1 MFSFYPDLLYF
12 KKNILISFV
21 IQSYLIKYYWIFLF
35 FKTRVNS
42 NDVTLGFFFL
52 RNVILGIS
60 RYLVVAVKRIY
71 IAYLFSFER
80 GFLSYKHKTYS
91 NFLFQNWPNF
101 GEAKIHFVK
110 QQFSL
115 SEMAKFCPRARTGIL
130 KAPLLVIWATY

>member
-71 IAYLFSFER
+71 IAHLFSFER

-91 NFLFQNWPNF
+91 NFLFQK
-101 GEAKIHFVK
+101 ASVLALLTTVYCKAI
-110 QQFSL
+110 SIL
-115 SEMAKFCPRARTGIL
+115 SAFFTLQIFYTL
-130 KAPLLVIWATY
+130 F

>member
-42 NDVTLGFFFL
+42 NDVTLEFFFM

-71 IAYLFSFER
+71 IAHLFSFER

-91 NFLFQNWPNF
+91 NFLFQKASVLARVSPNF
-101 GEAKIHFVK
+101 ASK
-110 QQFSL
+110 
-115 SEMAKFCPRARTGIL
+115 RN
-130 KAPLLVIWATY
+130 